1 MPSFGIWAPK
11 LEAILI
17 PTRSILATQ
26 MLSSVAALSPA
37 GYTSPMALPQ
47 SQVKAS
53 MASLDQLKDLAKSQN
68 PVVVSCRKQPRV
80 HGCASA
86 TWTADPGPYPLLRAT
101 GTR

>member
-1 MPSFGIWAPK
+1 
-11 LEAILI
+11 
-17 PTRSILATQ
+17 

-68 PVVVSCRKQPRV
+68 PVVVNWQ
-80 HGCASA
+80 
-86 TWTADPGPYPLLRAT
+86 
-101 GTR
+101 TRGSVLGACSP

>member
-1 MPSFGIWAPK
+1 
-11 LEAILI
+11 
-17 PTRSILATQ
+17 

-68 PVVVSCRKQPRV
+68 PVVVSCRRKQPP
-80 HGCASA
+80 
-86 TWTADPGPYPLLRAT
+86 TARLCISHPGLLTLAP
-101 GTR
+101 TRCSGLLGPAEPGRG